1 MSLLRTPDTDEGT
14 ANDGQEDESGLIK
27 VMLVTTSRDPSAKAR
42 KLGKLLAGF
51 LSIPYVTRGKQPLD
65 PEETWLVVVE
75 RYGNPTGLVRRS
87 VDVDGE
93 EALTLTFTL
102 ASEMPSRGLKKKVPL
117 VTGEKEEAIPIARF
131 LELEWQ
137 SPQILCH
144 SGERIIAV
152 ASGHIDFIDEGEIL
166 LRLKR

>member
-1 MSLLRTPDTDEGT
+1 M
-14 ANDGQEDESGLIK
+14 K
-27 VMLVTTSRDPSAKAR
+27 VTTSRDPSAKAR

-65 PEETWLVVVE
+65 GEETWLVVVE
-75 RYGNPTGLVRRS
+75 SYGNPTGLVRRS
-87 VDVDGE
+87 ADVDGE
-93 EALTLTFTL
+93 EALTFTL
-102 ASEMPSRGLKKKVPL
+102 ASEMPSRGLKKKMPL
-117 VTGEKEEAIPIARF
+117 VTGNKEEATPIARF

-152 ASGHIDFIDEGEIL
+152 ASGHIDFMDEGETL

>member
-1 MSLLRTPDTDEGT
+1 MSLLRTSDPDEGT
-14 ANDGQEDESGLIK
+14 ANDGQEDESGLMK

-51 LSIPYVTRGKQPLD
+51 LSIPYATRGKQPLD
-65 PEETWLVVVE
+65 GEETWLVVVE

-87 VDVDGE
+87 TDAINGE
-93 EALTLTFTL
+93 ETLTFTL
-102 ASEMPSRGLKKKVPL
+102 ASEMPSRGFKKKVPL
-117 VTGEKEEAIPIARF
+117 VTGKKEEAIPIARF

-137 SPQILCH
+137 SPQILCP

-152 ASGHIDFIDEGEIL
+152 ASGHIDFIDEGETL